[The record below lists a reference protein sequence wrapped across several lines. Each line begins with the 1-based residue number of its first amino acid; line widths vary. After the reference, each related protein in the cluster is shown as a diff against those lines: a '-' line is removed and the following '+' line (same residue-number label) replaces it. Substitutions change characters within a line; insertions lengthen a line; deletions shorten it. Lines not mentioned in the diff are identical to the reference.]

1 MAHLGRIF
9 ELSGELEMERKLKYT
24 IFPTEWGYF
33 GLVGTDNAILQS
45 FLPIAERQL
54 LRNKIL
60 TDFHFILHEKDLF
73 KSVQQKVVAYFE
85 GERID
90 FGADI
95 EIELYLDSFFTK
107 QVLVACRDI
116 AFGQTL
122 TYLDIAKRLGKP
134 RATRAVGTAL
144 AKNPLPLIV
153 PCHRV
158 LRSDGQI
165 GGFSAGGGAEMKAK
179 LLEHERNV

>member
-1 MAHLGRIF
+1 
-9 ELSGELEMERKLKYT
+9 MEKELKYT

-33 GLVGTDNAILQS
+33 GLVGTDNALFNA
-45 FLPIAERQL
+45 FLPTAERGT

-60 TDFHFILHEKDLF
+60 ADFHSILHEKDLF
-73 KSVQQKVVAYFE
+73 KPVQQRIVAYFQ

-90 FGADI
+90 FGGDI
-95 EIELYLDSFFTK
+95 EIELYLDSFFAK

-116 AFGQTL
+116 AFGQTR

-134 RATRAVGTAL
+134 RATRAVGAAL